1 MLSSKEIQSLFP
13 VFRNNPG
20 LCYLDTPASS
30 LTPEGV
36 IFKLREYYENYPVN
50 VSRGLYTLSE
60 KATQEVENV
69 REKTAQFLGASSK
82 DEIIFTRN
90 TTESLNLLARTLLP
104 TLKENDEIVI
114 TGMEHHA
121 NFVPWQQLAKHYNL
135 KLKIIPFEK
144 DGRIEEETL
153 RTFLSPRT
161 KIFSFVHISNVLGT
175 INDAKRFIHIARH
188 IQPSIITIIDGAQS
202 AGNFSLDIKE
212 LDCDFF
218 ACSGHKMFGPK
229 GVGILWGK
237 KKYLDILNPFLY
249 GGEMVSSVSEEESI
263 FKESPARFEAGTP
276 SIGDIIGFG
285 SALDFIESF
294 GRQVIFDH
302 EKTLTSLLWDRLQE
316 TFGDTVTLFGPNP
329 KIHSHA
335 GILSFALEGI
345 HPHDISQILAQE
357 NICVRAGTHCAMPL
371 HKNLDTPFHATV
383 RIGFSLYNTP
393 HDIERLILSLQK
405 ARTIFI
411 SPK

>member
-50 VSRGLYTLSE
+50 VSRGLYALSE

-69 REKTAQFLGASSK
+69 REKTAQFLGASSR

-114 TGMEHHA
+114 TAMEHHA
-121 NFVPWQQLAKHYNL
+121 NFIPWQQLTKHYNL

-153 RTFLSPRT
+153 QKFISPQT
-161 KIFSFVHISNVLGT
+161 KIFSFVHTSNVFGT
-175 INDAKRFIHIARH
+175 VNDAKRFIYIARH
-188 IQPSIITIIDGAQS
+188 IQPNIITILDGAQS
-202 AGNFSLDIKE
+202 AGNIPFNVKE
-212 LDCDFF
+212 IDCDFF

-249 GGEMVSSVSEEESI
+249 GGEMISSVSEKESI

-285 SALDFIESF
+285 SALDFINSF
-294 GRQVIFDH
+294 GKQNIFEH
-302 EKTLTSLLWDRLQE
+302 EKKLASLAWDRLRT
-316 TFGDTVTLFGPNP
+316 TFGDMITLFGPDP
-329 KIHSHA
+329 EAHTHA
-335 GILSFALEGI
+335 GIISFALEGI
-345 HPHDISQILAQE
+345 HPHDISQILAQDM
-357 NICVRAGTHCAMPL
+357 ICVRAGTHCAMPL

-393 HDIERLILSLQK
+393 YDIDRLIHSLQK
-405 ARTIFI
+405 AQTIFI
-411 SPK
+411 SSK

>member
-1 MLSSKEIQSLFP
+1 MLVSKEIQSFFP
-13 VFRNNPG
+13 VLRNNPG

-30 LTPEGV
+30 LTPESV
-36 IFKLREYYENYPVN
+36 IAKLREYYEHYPVN
-50 VSRGLYTLSE
+50 ISRGLYTLSE
-60 KATQEVENV
+60 KATQEVERV
-69 REKTAQFLGASSK
+69 REKTAQFLGSSSK

-121 NFVPWQQLAKHYNL
+121 NFVPWQQLAKQYHL
-135 KLKIIPFEK
+135 KLIVIPLEK

-175 INDAKRFIHIARH
+175 LNNAKRFIEIARS
-188 IQPSIITIIDGAQS
+188 IQPSLITIVDGAQS
-202 AGNFSLDIKE
+202 AGNFPLNVKDI
-212 LDCDFF
+212 DCDFF

-237 KKYLDILNPFLY
+237 KKHLDTLSPFLY
-249 GGEMVSSVSEEESI
+249 GGEMVSSVSEKESI

-294 GRQVIFDH
+294 GKQSIFDH
-302 EKTLTSLLWDRLQE
+302 EKTLTSLLWENLSK
-316 TFGDTVTLFGPNP
+316 TFGDAITLFGPNP
-329 KIHSHA
+329 KTHIHT
-335 GILSFALEGI
+335 GILSFALEGV

-383 RIGFSLYNTP
+383 RVGFSLYNSP
-393 HDIERLILSLQK
+393 DDIDRLIGGLQK
-405 ARTIFI
+405 ARSLFTF
-411 SPK
+411 SP